1 MDGQKR
7 QKIHTHA
14 ETDRHVWRGDTYT
27 EKQRHTG
34 TETYRDTCTLK
45 TLRDNHRRIVKG
57 GLSLESEPQ
66 TLAEVCRGKRKK
78 YFEKRQRHEMS
89 QRQGE
94 KQKEKSTDVHR
105 QRERAVREKYSLKDR
120 QREVLPKGEIVEE
133 WMDGWV
139 QT

>member
-1 MDGQKR
+1 MER
-7 QKIHTHA
+7 RHIHRKTK
-14 ETDRHVWRGDTYT
+14 TYRHRDI
-27 EKQRHTG
+27 QRHLYTK
-34 TETYRDTCTLK
+34 D
-45 TLRDNHRRIVKG
+45 TLRDNHRRTVKG

-66 TLAEVCRGKRKK
+66 TLIEVCRGKRKK
-78 YFEKRQRHEMS
+78 HFEKERHEKS

-139 QT
+139 DGMDRYKGR

>member
-1 MDGQKR
+1 MER
-7 QKIHTHA
+7 RHIHRKTK
-14 ETDRHVWRGDTYT
+14 TYRHRDI
-27 EKQRHTG
+27 QRHLYTK
-34 TETYRDTCTLK
+34 D
-45 TLRDNHRRIVKG
+45 TLRDNHRRTVKG

-66 TLAEVCRGKRKK
+66 TLIEVCRGKRNKH
-78 YFEKRQRHEMS
+78 FEKERHEKS

-139 QT
+139 DGMDRYKRR

>member
-1 MDGQKR
+1 
-7 QKIHTHA
+7 
-14 ETDRHVWRGDTYT
+14 
-27 EKQRHTG
+27 
-34 TETYRDTCTLK
+34 
-45 TLRDNHRRIVKG
+45 
-57 GLSLESEPQ
+57 
-66 TLAEVCRGKRKK
+66 
-78 YFEKRQRHEMS
+78 MS

-94 KQKEKSTDVHR
+94 KQKEKSTDAHR